1 MIDNLWVISEK
12 FEQTN
17 DFLVCID
24 SYECFQV
31 AHKRCLSAYRRCFFS
46 KYGQFRANSVEMM
59 SLTEARGN
67 VPPVTV
73 HKLTCVPGVHNY
85 AHHLTICR
93 FALPCMVSHILW
105 KKLHCLAM
113 FRLWIVVLSRC
124 RDAVVSFVFKV
135 TMCLIVSCSS
145 TKRKGTWNN
154 MLLHSIKITPNMM
167 TLRHICFLQYVGRK
181 CFFIVGLWLSLTR
194 YIGWNSLMFVTTHY
208 KSCPCIEVMC
218 AIMLR
223 DLIRWRPSDVE
234 CILTTSAV
242 LQNCYLSFMR
252 NMIINLIMILMTRS
266 LWV

>member
-1 MIDNLWVISEK
+1 MKIVGNFKNDLQINGVQTIPLQSRCALKNPDRLRHKMIDNLWVISEK

-93 FALPCMVSHILW
+93 FALPCMVSHIL
-105 KKLHCLAM
+105 
-113 FRLWIVVLSRC
+113 
-124 RDAVVSFVFKV
+124 
-135 TMCLIVSCSS
+135 
-145 TKRKGTWNN
+145 
-154 MLLHSIKITPNMM
+154 
-167 TLRHICFLQYVGRK
+167 
-181 CFFIVGLWLSLTR
+181 
-194 YIGWNSLMFVTTHY
+194 
-208 KSCPCIEVMC
+208 
-218 AIMLR
+218 
-223 DLIRWRPSDVE
+223 
-234 CILTTSAV
+234 
-242 LQNCYLSFMR
+242 
-252 NMIINLIMILMTRS
+252 
-266 LWV
+266 